1 METSLSNNYATNNS
15 KETYQEGGKKQ
26 FSFGHVKFLWPLSTY
41 HSPNFLK
48 APTLKFILVQ
58 HMTIEIK
65 FVLL

>member
-1 METSLSNNYATNNS
+1 MEPVYLITMPPTTAKKHTM
-15 KETYQEGGKKQ
+15 KGEKKQ

-48 APTLKFILVQ
+48 ARTLKFILVQ

-65 FVLL
+65 FILL